1 MPHLLEA
8 FVFLL
13 LEGTCHD
20 IRAKSVSNGFHV
32 DLTQVYSMHDWSHTI
47 LSSWY
52 RYDTY
57 QILPAAKRERLSWAM
72 KFKEMCYRAFSV
84 DAVFTS
90 LEKWHPDTGLR
101 HADSFQ
107 ESLKR
112 LQDFL
117 EEHCHSPSW
126 REVYDRPYMKD
137 DDQVMIMFIT
147 GRLKTSPDTLLVA
160 VLILQCWM

>member
-1 MPHLLEA
+1 
-8 FVFLL
+8 
-13 LEGTCHD
+13 
-20 IRAKSVSNGFHV
+20 
-32 DLTQVYSMHDWSHTI
+32 MHDWSHTI
-47 LSSWY
+47 LSRWY

-57 QILPAAKRERLSWAM
+57 QSLPSAKRERLSWAM
-72 KFKEMCYRAFSV
+72 KFKEMWHRAFTV
-84 DAVFTS
+84 DAVLAS
-90 LEKWHPDTGLR
+90 LEKWLETDPEGGKRHP
-101 HADSFQ
+101 DSFQ

-147 GRLKTSPDTLLVA
+147 GRLKVSPDTLLVA
-160 VLILQCWM
+160 ALTLQCWI